1 LPKDKIV
8 LTFYSKESIINCVYT
23 LYIILTKKGET
34 VTMKK
39 IIIAI
44 VAALTV
50 CAGTATGATVYMNQ
64 PEVVARNAMADA
76 IEGFFER
83 EEVAPLLNM
92 VTEGSL
98 EVNAKS
104 SIEDEGVPAWLKD
117 AEAGGK
123 IYFSENALMVEGLFA
138 KADDIDLSADA
149 YLSDDLIYVTNDDIL
164 GGSWG
169 VIRGEMA
176 EAFEDS
182 ELIEMIG
189 MPTEAEDAVL
199 EVLEAYDNKMG
210 DDLRK
215 DIEKYTEKYLKVVIK
230 AIEDNAKYESEG
242 DEVKVGG
249 ERINARVITITID
262 AEAAAAIAEDI
273 YDELK
278 DDKNLRKTVIEY
290 ANEFETS
297 LVAAGVIGEDEDFGD
312 VYDEFIDELGDN
324 IDSMDED
331 DDGEVVIEIV
341 TPKLSSKMLKLSV
354 INKYDGGKSTLLTI
368 DVGEEG
374 MKDSQRI
381 AVSRGSSTS
390 IIYEIEENTSKE
402 YTASLKSKSG
412 SETVTLCKLSIDKS
426 EDTFKITVPE
436 ADANVSGK
444 WESKGKTTTITVN
457 KIRVDEV
464 TIDDF
469 EVTLIIK
476 EKDNMPNPESKKNIK
491 NILSITEEDI
501 EEIGANAEE
510 FFGFGFSSDKEAV
523 DTILPNYDHIIPD
536 YSEDV
541 YNGEAVLPKYEY

>member
-1 LPKDKIV
+1 
-8 LTFYSKESIINCVYT
+8 
-23 LYIILTKKGET
+23 
-34 VTMKK
+34 MKK

-149 YLSDDLIYVTNDDIL
+149 YLSDDLMYVTNDDIL

-189 MPTEAEDAVL
+189 MPTEAEDAIL

-290 ANEFETS
+290 ANEFEAS

-402 YTASLKSKSG
+402 YTASLKAKSG

-476 EKDNMPNPESKKNIK
+476 EKDNMPNPVSKKNIK